1 VSPEAFLEQW
11 RWSHGETPLVGHD
24 LRNRLP
30 RRWLRIHSLP
40 GSKRYADTEDER
52 REILRRQNSLCSDLI
67 GDGNACVI
75 VFGYFGEEAQLPEAV
90 RAALRDLEPV
100 FLTTISAAEWS
111 GEIDFA
117 GEYPLMMAELV
128 WRPGAIDAV
137 LLAVAE
143 DVIAAPLLVGMEQ
156 GCIVAPYD
164 GGVDVIAENQQV
176 RDQLKARYASW
187 LSRHPA
193 GL

>member
-1 VSPEAFLEQW
+1 MSPEAFLEHW
-11 RWSHGETPLVGHD
+11 RRSHGETPLVGHV
-24 LRNRLP
+24 LRKRLP

-40 GSKRYADTEDER
+40 GSKRYAETEDER

-75 VFGYFGEEAQLPEAV
+75 VFCSFGEEEQLPAEV
-90 RAALRDLEPV
+90 RAALRGLEAI

-111 GEIDFA
+111 GEVDLA
-117 GEYPLMMAELV
+117 GEYPLMMAELA

-137 LLAVAE
+137 LLAVAD
-143 DVIAAPLLVGMEQ
+143 DVLATPLLVGMER
-156 GCIVAPYD
+156 GCVVAPYD
-164 GGVDVIAENQQV
+164 GGVDIIADSEQV